1 MKELRFALKKTVPVL
16 FAYLF
21 IGISFGMMM
30 YTAGYSWIWSFLS
43 ALFVYAGSLQIVMV
57 SLLKAGAGLMTCAL
71 TAFFINAR
79 HLFYGI
85 AFIERF
91 RAMGWR
97 SPYMVFSLTDETYS
111 ILVSADYGEGLNR
124 DRAAFFIALTNHIY
138 WIIGCLTGSL
148 AGRILPWD
156 MEGIEFSA
164 AAFFIVVVIEQWE
177 KSASKLPACIGLI
190 VGTLFFLI
198 LGPDRFLIP
207 SLASSILILMLLG
220 DRIRIKEGMTDE
232 N

>member
-16 FAYLF
+16 FTYLF
-21 IGISFGMMM
+21 IGISFGIMM
-30 YTAGYSWIWSFLS
+30 YEAGYSWIWSFLS

-57 SLLKAGAGLMTCAL
+57 SLLRAGAGFMACGL

-111 ILVSADYGEGLNR
+111 ILVSADYGEDL
-124 DRAAFFIALTNHIY
+124 DKDKAAFFIALADHIY

-156 MEGIEFSA
+156 MAGIEFSA

-177 KSASKLPACIGLI
+177 KSASKLPSCIGLI
-190 VGTLFFLI
+190 VSALFILI

-207 SLASSILILMLLG
+207 SLASSILILMLLK
-220 DRIRIKEGMTDE
+220 DRIRIKEGMIDE